1 MGGAHRLGQPVMRRG
16 LVLAGAAA
24 LLAVGCGLI
33 VAGGD
38 AIRAREPSITTEDL
52 TAAVEAAG
60 WDETGEPAAPE
71 AAGSASRQDAAGA
84 REGADRPDL
93 AEDAAPSAG
102 ADQMGLER
110 LAPREALSELGQAL
124 PPRPKAPGEWK
135 GTRLAQPVATAA
147 GLVEAKGYRVAVAGV
162 DPVPAEE
169 MCSYQGRDW
178 PCGVRARAAFRAF
191 LRGRAITC
199 VVPPEAERDIVTAG
213 CMVGKQDIA
222 AWLVGNGWA
231 PARADGDYASLG
243 DEARAAGRGIFGPPP
258 ATTAPSSIVGDSE
271 LPAPPPGGG
280 SILAVPPAGDVA
292 PDAPP
297 PAASVIAPG
306 EVFPPVPPPAPA
318 Q

>member
-1 MGGAHRLGQPVMRRG
+1 MRRG
-16 LVLAGAAA
+16 LVPAGAAA
-24 LLAVGCGLI
+24 LLAMGCGLI

-38 AIRAREPSITTEDL
+38 VIRAREPSITTEDL
-52 TAAVEAAG
+52 TAAVDAAG
-60 WDETGEPAAPE
+60 LDETGDLPAPGE
-71 AAGSASRQDAAGA
+71 AGSASRQDAAST
-84 REGADRPDL
+84 RDGADGLDP
-93 AEDAAPSAG
+93 AEDAAPSVD
-102 ADQMGLER
+102 ADKAALER
-110 LAPREALSELGQAL
+110 LAPRAALSELGQAL
-124 PPRPKAPGEWK
+124 PPRPKPPGEWK

-162 DPVPAEE
+162 DPVPAGE

-191 LRGRAITC
+191 LRGRAVTC
-199 VVPPEAERDIVTAG
+199 VVPPEAEPEIVTAS
-213 CMVGKQDIA
+213 CMVGKQDVA
-222 AWLVGNGWA
+222 AWLIVNGWA

-243 DEARAAGRGIFGPPP
+243 YEARTAGRGIFGPPP

-280 SILAVPPAGDVA
+280 SILAAPQAGNAV
-292 PDAPP
+292 PDAQSPG
-297 PAASVIAPG
+297 ASVIAPG